1 MLRTMATEHQPQNEL
16 SVVAKSPCQIPQAPW
31 ASSPAPSFATPPTC
45 VLQHA
50 VARQDV
56 SKDSID
62 KNEQSAYWYH
72 RYSLRPLLDPQGH
85 VALTPT
91 GAPLFDVPLLLAE
104 TQETVLMTGKYLNAI
119 RECGRTVERSLP
131 TDVHVG
137 ESLALVMCTKLGDL
151 QQLNVAHMAKCWQRD

>member
-1 MLRTMATEHQPQNEL
+1 MLTELNLPFQQ
-16 SVVAKSPCQIPQAPW
+16 SF
-31 ASSPAPSFATPPTC
+31 PS
-45 VLQHA
+45 
-50 VARQDV
+50 QDI

-91 GAPLFDVPLLLAE
+91 GAQLHDVPTLLADA
-104 TQETVLMTGKYLNAI
+104 QETILMTGKYLNAI

-131 TDVHVG
+131 AGTHVG
-137 ESLALVMCTKLGDL
+137 MLSIHA
-151 QQLNVAHMAKCWQRD
+151 

>member
-1 MLRTMATEHQPQNEL
+1 MGLKSCIPGHPLLPHHLLVHCNMLLPE
-16 SVVAKSPCQIPQAPW
+16 
-31 ASSPAPSFATPPTC
+31 
-45 VLQHA
+45 
-50 VARQDV
+50 QDV
-56 SKDSID
+56 SKDSVD

-104 TQETVLMTGKYLNAI
+104 AQETILMTGKYLNAI

-131 TDVHVG
+131 ADVHVG
-137 ESLALVMCTKLGDL
+137 ESLALVMCT
-151 QQLNVAHMAKCWQRD
+151 